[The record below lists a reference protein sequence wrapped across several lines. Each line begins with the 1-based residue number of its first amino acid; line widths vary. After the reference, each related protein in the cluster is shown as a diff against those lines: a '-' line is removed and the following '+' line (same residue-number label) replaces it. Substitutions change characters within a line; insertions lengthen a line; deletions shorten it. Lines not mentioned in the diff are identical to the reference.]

1 MPSTTTKVKRTKRP
15 DARPNGKRRRKE
27 SQAEVEKNRLERVA
41 KNEAKGKIVAVER
54 VAKLPKISPIDDDDN
69 NNNNNNNDDDEAKK
83 RRGQELRKVK
93 KDPAEI
99 RVRAL
104 HKVLRQIKALE
115 EKEKAGVQLD
125 EAQKLKI
132 GRFDAVISELEELQK
147 VEDSEN
153 EGEEDSDE
161 EGSDDAQ

>member
-41 KNEAKGKIVAVER
+41 KNETRGKIVAVER
-54 VAKLPKISPIDDDDN
+54 VAKLPKISPIDDDT
-69 NNNNNNNDDDEAKK
+69 NDTNDEAKT
-83 RRGQELRKVK
+83 RRGQELRKAK
-93 KDPAEI
+93 KIPAEI

-104 HKVLRQIKALE
+104 HKILRQIKALE

-125 EAQKLKI
+125 QAQKLKVN
-132 GRFDAVISELEELQK
+132 RFDAVISELEELQK
-147 VEDSEN
+147 VEESDN
-153 EGEEDSDE
+153 EGEGESDE
-161 EGSDDAQ
+161 QDSDDAQ

>member
-41 KNEAKGKIVAVER
+41 KNETRGKIVAVER
-54 VAKLPKISPIDDDDN
+54 VAKLPKISPIDDGTN
-69 NNNNNNNDDDEAKK
+69 DEAKT
-83 RRGQELRKVK
+83 RRGQELRKAK
-93 KDPAEI
+93 KIPAEI

-104 HKVLRQIKALE
+104 HKILRQIKALE

-125 EAQKLKI
+125 QAQKLKVN
-132 GRFDAVISELEELQK
+132 RFDAVISELEELQK
-147 VEDSEN
+147 VEESDN
-153 EGEEDSDE
+153 EGEGESDE
-161 EGSDDAQ
+161 QDSDDAQ

>member
-41 KNEAKGKIVAVER
+41 KNEAKGKLVAVER
-54 VAKLPKISPIDDDDN
+54 VAKLPKIAAPDDSN
-69 NNNNNNNDDDEAKK
+69 GHDEAK
-83 RRGQELRKVK
+83 RTGQELRKAK
-93 KDPAEI
+93 KIPAEI

-104 HKVLRQIKALE
+104 HKILRQIKTLE
-115 EKEKAGVQLD
+115 EKEKAGGELND
-125 EAQKLKI
+125 AQKLKI
-132 GRFDAVISELEELQK
+132 NRFDAVISELEELQK

-153 EGEEDSDE
+153 EGEEESDE
-161 EGSDDAQ
+161 QESDDAE

>member
-1 MPSTTTKVKRTKRP
+1 MESAAARKVRQRS
-15 DARPNGKRRRKE
+15 E
-27 SQAEVEKNRLERVA
+27 NRLERVA
-41 KNEAKGKIVAVER
+41 KNEARGKIVAVER
-54 VAKLPKISPIDDDDN
+54 VAKLPKISPIDDN
-69 NNNNNNNDDDEAKK
+69 NNNNNEDDDDEAKK

-153 EGEEDSDE
+153 EGEEESDE
-161 EGSDDAQ
+161 EGSDDA